1 VNVFTNYSYQ
11 WEPTVEGFPL
21 SETNLPPN
29 HRFNAGFNFGYRRFL
44 GNMSV
49 NYTDQAFYRF
59 FMAELL
65 PLVPAAHHEWNYGD
79 ILKTDYLFNT
89 QCRSD
94 GVLWHVPNERG
105 GITVMRPEDY

>member
-1 VNVFTNYSYQ
+1 MTD
-11 WEPTVEGFPL
+11 
-21 SETNLPPN
+21 NLITKIFGTPISTYTDDDAVIDGILIPFILYERDTG
-29 HRFNAGFNFGYRRFL
+29 HRVTSPAWHELTTYHKAHGYPD
-44 GNMSV
+44 
-49 NYTDQAFYRF
+49 YTDQAFYRF

-94 GVLWHVPNERG
+94 GVLWH
-105 GITVMRPEDY
+105 